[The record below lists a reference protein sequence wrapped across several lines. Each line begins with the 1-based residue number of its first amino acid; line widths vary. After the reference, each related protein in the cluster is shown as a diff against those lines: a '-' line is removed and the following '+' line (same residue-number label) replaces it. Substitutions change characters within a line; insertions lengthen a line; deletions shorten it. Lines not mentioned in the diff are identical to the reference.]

1 MSENKF
7 NELKSVISELREKCP
22 WDRKQ
27 TFQSLRSLTIEE
39 VYELSEAIINQDP
52 KNIEEESG
60 DLLLHILFY
69 AKLGEE
75 KKLFSINTIIEK
87 LIFKLKERHPHIY
100 GNLKA
105 KTSKEVEANWEK
117 IKKRKR
123 KSSETLSNISNKLP
137 PLVKAMR
144 IQEKV
149 KTVGF
154 DWEKKEQVLD
164 KIYEELKELKKE
176 VHKKQNNDKIEN
188 EIGDLLFS
196 VINFARF
203 IGIDPEES
211 LEKTNIK
218 FIKRFGSM
226 EKRIIEEGKDLN
238 KMSLPEMDKYW
249 EIAKKDERKQQ

>member
-105 KTSKEVEANWEK
+105 KTSEEVE
-117 IKKRKR
+117 
-123 KSSETLSNISNKLP
+123 
-137 PLVKAMR
+137 
-144 IQEKV
+144 
-149 KTVGF
+149 
-154 DWEKKEQVLD
+154 
-164 KIYEELKELKKE
+164 
-176 VHKKQNNDKIEN
+176 
-188 EIGDLLFS
+188 
-196 VINFARF
+196 
-203 IGIDPEES
+203 
-211 LEKTNIK
+211 TN
-218 FIKRFGSM
+218 
-226 EKRIIEEGKDLN
+226 
-238 KMSLPEMDKYW
+238 
-249 EIAKKDERKQQ
+249 

>member
-105 KTSKEVEANWEK
+105 KTSEEVETNWEK

-154 DWEKKEQVLD
+154 DWEKKEQVLSKVD
-164 KIYEELKELKKE
+164 EELKELKKE
-176 VHKKQNNDKIEN
+176 VQKKQNNDKIEN

-203 IGIDPEES
+203 IGIDPEKS
-211 LEKTNIK
+211 LEKARELSNK
-218 FIKRFGSM
+218 
-226 EKRIIEEGKDLN
+226 IISKLQ
-238 KMSLPEMDKYW
+238 LL
-249 EIAKKDERKQQ
+249 

>member
-52 KNIEEESG
+52 KNIEEESW

-105 KTSKEVEANWEK
+105 DTSEKVEANWEK

-154 DWEKKEQVLD
+154 DWEKKEQVLN
-164 KIYEELKELKKE
+164 KIDEELKELKKE
-176 VHKKQNNDKIEN
+176 VYKKQNNDKVEN
-188 EIGDLLFS
+188 EIGDIIFS
-196 VINFARF
+196 FIKFAIF
-203 IGIDPEES
+203 IGVDTEET
-211 LEKTNIK
+211 L
-218 FIKRFGSM
+218 
-226 EKRIIEEGKDLN
+226 
-238 KMSLPEMDKYW
+238 
-249 EIAKKDERKQQ
+249 

>member
-87 LIFKLKERHPHIY
+87 LIFKLKERQPHIY

-105 KTSKEVEANWEK
+105 KTSEEVETNWEK

-149 KTVGF
+149 KIVGF

-196 VINFARF
+196 VLCMI
-203 IGIDPEES
+203 
-211 LEKTNIK
+211 L
-218 FIKRFGSM
+218 
-226 EKRIIEEGKDLN
+226 
-238 KMSLPEMDKYW
+238 
-249 EIAKKDERKQQ
+249 KKDKKRL

>member
-22 WDRKQ
+22 WDKKQ

-39 VYELSEAIINQDP
+39 VYELSEAIINQEP

-60 DLLLHILFY
+60 DLLLHVLFY

-75 KKLFSINTIIEK
+75 KNLFSINTIIEK
-87 LIFKLKERHPHIY
+87 LIYKLKERHPHIY

-105 KTSKEVEANWEK
+105 HSPEEVEANWEK
-117 IKKRKR
+117 IKKRTR
-123 KSSETLSNISNKLP
+123 KSNETLSNISRSLP

-164 KIYEELKELKKE
+164 KIDEELKELKKE
-176 VHKKQNNDKIEN
+176 VQKKHNDDKIEN
-188 EIGDLLFS
+188 EIGDLIFS
-196 VINFARF
+196 VINLARF
-203 IGIDPEES
+203 LGVDPEKS

-218 FIKRFGSM
+218 FIKRFSSM
-226 EKRIIEEGKDLN
+226 EKKILEKGKDLN
-238 KMSLPEMDKYW
+238 KMSLSEMDENW
-249 EIAKKDERKQQ
+249 ELEKKNEEDW